1 MWLLYAFL
9 SALFAGL
16 TSILAKCGI
25 KKTDSGVATAIRTIV
40 VLIFSWIMV
49 FIVGAQGE
57 IGSITMKTW
66 IFLILSGLATGA
78 SWLCYFR
85 ALQIGDVNKVV
96 PIDKS
101 STILSILLAVILFR
115 ESISIQKM
123 IFVIMIAVGT
133 FLMIT
138 KKKAAIQKNPERKA
152 KWQGSWLVYAVL
164 SAVFASL
171 TSILGKI
178 GVEGI
183 HSNLGTAIRTVV
195 VLIMAWVVV
204 FVTGKQS
211 TVKNIEK
218 KEMGFICLSGL
229 ATGASWLCYYKALKD
244 GVASVVISVDKLS
257 MLIAIAFSYLVFK
270 EKLTGKALAGL
281 ALITA
286 GTLLMVVFP

>member
-138 KKKAAIQKNPERKA
+138 KKKAAIQKNTERKA

-204 FVTGKQS
+204 FVTGKQA